1 MDKKLHSYLETG
13 LKNPAIWVDENSMKL
28 LYCIEC
34 SAYIGSENDMDYY
47 SMIRRKYCD
56 KCKKIMDNKKTAE
69 RMKRARRNK
78 KALNQ
83 KNDLLIQENKKL
95 REINQRLDG
104 QVNALDGE
112 TLTDKIK
119 SQEQEIQELKRMINA
134 LAKKKSTNETRSGIS
149 ISGLFKRNN

>member
-13 LKNPAIWVDENSMKL
+13 LKNPAIWVDENGMKL

-56 KCKKIMDNKKTAE
+56 KCKKIMDNKKAAE

-119 SQEQEIQELKRMINA
+119 SQEQEIQELRRMINA
-134 LAKKKSTNETRSGIS
+134 LAKRKTASESKTKIFGNGI
-149 ISGLFKRNN
+149 FKRSN

>member
-13 LKNPAIWVDENSMKL
+13 LKNPAIWVDENGMKL

-56 KCKKIMDNKKTAE
+56 RCRKIMENKKAAE

-112 TLTDKIK
+112 TLADKVQA
-119 SQEQEIQELKRMINA
+119 QEQEIQALRNMIKA
-134 LAKKKSTNETRSGIS
+134 LAKKKTANEKRSGIS
-149 ISGLFKRNN
+149 IGSLFRHND

>member
-13 LKNPAIWVDENSMKL
+13 LKNPAIWVDENGMKL

-47 SMIRRKYCD
+47 SMIKRKYCD
-56 KCKKIMDNKKTAE
+56 KCKKIIHDRQVNECK
-69 RMKRARRNK
+69 KRARRNK

-112 TLTDKIK
+112 TLADKVQA
-119 SQEQEIQELKRMINA
+119 QEQEIQELRNMIKS
-134 LAKKKSTNETRSGIS
+134 LAKKKTANEKRSGIS
-149 ISGLFKRNN
+149 IDSLFRHND

>member
-13 LKNPAIWVDENSMKL
+13 LKNPAIWTDENGMKL

-34 SAYIGSENDMDYY
+34 SAYIGSENDMDFY
-47 SMIRRKYCD
+47 SLIRRKYCD
-56 KCKKIMDNKKTAE
+56 RCKKIIDNQQTAE

-78 KALNQ
+78 KTLNQ
-83 KNDLLIQENKKL
+83 KNDLLIQENEKL
-95 REINQRLDG
+95 REINRRLDG

-119 SQEQEIQELKRMINA
+119 SQEQEIQELKQMIKA
-134 LAKKKSTNETRSGIS
+134 LAKKKTAVEKRPS
-149 ISGLFKRNN
+149 ILNGGLFKR

>member
-13 LKNPAIWVDENSMKL
+13 LKNPAIWTDENGMKL

-56 KCKKIMDNKKTAE
+56 KCKKIMDNKKAAE

-83 KNDLLIQENKKL
+83 QIVLLIQENKKL

-112 TLTDKIK
+112 TLADKVQA
-119 SQEQEIQELKRMINA
+119 QEQEIQELRRMINA

-149 ISGLFKRNN
+149 IGGLFKRNN

>member
-13 LKNPAIWVDENSMKL
+13 LKNPAIWTDEDGVKH

-34 SAYIGSENDMDYY
+34 SAYIGSENDMDFY
-47 SMIRRKYCD
+47 SLIRRKYCD
-56 KCKKIMDNKKTAE
+56 RCKKIIDGKQTAE

-78 KALNQ
+78 KILNQ

-95 REINQRLDG
+95 REINARLDG

-134 LAKKKSTNETRSGIS
+134 LAKRKTASESKTKIFGNGI
-149 ISGLFKRNN
+149 FKRSN

>member
-1 MDKKLHSYLETG
+1 MDKKLHSHLETG
-13 LKNPAIWVDENSMKL
+13 LKNPAIWVDENGMKL

-34 SAYIGSENDMDYY
+34 GAYIGSENDMDYY
-47 SMIRRKYCD
+47 SMIKRKYCD
-56 KCKKIMDNKKTAE
+56 KCKKIIHDRQVNECK
-69 RMKRARRNK
+69 KRARRSK
-78 KALNQ
+78 KTLNQ

-119 SQEQEIQELKRMINA
+119 SQEQEIQELKRMIQN
-134 LAKKKSTNETRSGIS
+134 LAKKKTAVEKRPS
-149 ISGLFKRNN
+149 ILNGGLFKR

>member
-13 LKNPAIWVDENSMKL
+13 LKNPAIWVDENGMKL

-47 SMIRRKYCD
+47 SLIRRKYCD
-56 KCKKIMDNKKTAE
+56 RCKKIMDNKKAAE

-78 KALNQ
+78 KILNQ

-112 TLTDKIK
+112 TLADKVQA
-119 SQEQEIQELKRMINA
+119 QEQEIQELKRIIQN
-134 LAKKKSTNETRSGIS
+134 LAKKKTANEKRSGIS
-149 ISGLFKRNN
+149 IGSLFRHND

>member
-13 LKNPAIWVDENSMKL
+13 LKNPAIWVDENGMKL

-47 SMIRRKYCD
+47 SMIKRKYCD
-56 KCKKIMDNKKTAE
+56 KCKKIIHDRQVNECK
-69 RMKRARRNK
+69 KRARRNK

-95 REINQRLDG
+95 REINARLDG

-119 SQEQEIQELKRMINA
+119 SQEQEIQELRRMINA

-149 ISGLFKRNN
+149 IGGLFKRNN

>member
-13 LKNPAIWVDENSMKL
+13 FKNPAIWVDENGVKY
-28 LYCIEC
+28 LYCVDC
-34 SAYIGSENDMDYY
+34 GAYLGSENDMDFY
-47 SMIRRKYCD
+47 SMIRKKYCSD
-56 KCKKIMDNKKTAE
+56 CKKERDRKLSADNK
-69 RMKRARRNK
+69 KRARRNK

-83 KNDLLIQENKKL
+83 KNDLLIRENQKL

-119 SQEQEIQELKRMINA
+119 SQEQEIQELRRMINA
-134 LAKKKSTNETRSGIS
+134 LAKRKTASESKTKIFGNGI
-149 ISGLFKRNN
+149 FKRSN

>member
-13 LKNPAIWVDENSMKL
+13 LKNPAIWTDEDGVKH

-47 SMIRRKYCD
+47 SMIKRKYCD
-56 KCKKIMDNKKTAE
+56 KCKKIIHDRQVNECK
-69 RMKRARRNK
+69 KRARRNK

-95 REINQRLDG
+95 REINARLDG

-119 SQEQEIQELKRMINA
+119 SQEQEIQELRRMINA

-149 ISGLFKRNN
+149 IGGLFKRNN

>member
-13 LKNPAIWVDENSMKL
+13 LKNPAIWTDENGMKL
-28 LYCIEC
+28 LFCIKCNE
-34 SAYIGSENDMDYY
+34 YIGSENDMDYY

-56 KCKKIMDNKKTAE
+56 KCKKIMDNKKAAE

-83 KNDLLIQENKKL
+83 KNDLLIRENQKL
-95 REINQRLDG
+95 REINARLDG

-134 LAKKKSTNETRSGIS
+134 LAKRKTASESKTKIFGNGI
-149 ISGLFKRNN
+149 FKRSN

>member
-13 LKNPAIWVDENSMKL
+13 FKNPAIWTDEDGVKY
-28 LYCIEC
+28 LYCVDC
-34 SAYIGSENDMDYY
+34 GAYLGSENDMDFY
-47 SMIRRKYCD
+47 SMIRKKYCSD
-56 KCKKIMDNKKTAE
+56 CKKERDRKLSAENK
-69 RMKRARRNK
+69 KRARRNK

-95 REINQRLDG
+95 REINARLDG

-119 SQEQEIQELKRMINA
+119 SQEQEIQELRRMINA

>member
-13 LKNPAIWVDENSMKL
+13 LKNPAIWVDENGMKL

-112 TLTDKIK
+112 TLADKVQA
-119 SQEQEIQELKRMINA
+119 QEQEIQELRNMIKS
-134 LAKKKSTNETRSGIS
+134 LAKKKTANEKRSGIS
-149 ISGLFKRNN
+149 IGSLFRHND

>member
-13 LKNPAIWVDENSMKL
+13 LKNPAIWVDENGMKL

-47 SMIRRKYCD
+47 SMIKRKYCD
-56 KCKKIMDNKKTAE
+56 KCKKIIHDRQVNECK
-69 RMKRARRNK
+69 KRARRNK

-104 QVNALDGE
+104 QVNALNGE
-112 TLTDKIK
+112 NLTDKLK
-119 SQEQEIQELKRMINA
+119 SQEQEIQELKKMLNA
-134 LAKKKSTNETRSGIS
+134 LAKKKSTNETQSGIS

>member
-13 LKNPAIWVDENSMKL
+13 LKNPAIWVDENGMKL

-47 SMIRRKYCD
+47 SMIKRKYCD
-56 KCKKIMDNKKTAE
+56 KCKKIIHDRQVNECK
-69 RMKRARRNK
+69 KRARRNK

-83 KNDLLIQENKKL
+83 KNDSLIQENKKL
-95 REINQRLDG
+95 REINARLDG

-119 SQEQEIQELKRMINA
+119 SQEQEIQELRRMINA
-134 LAKKKSTNETRSGIS
+134 LAKRKTASESKTKIFGNGI
-149 ISGLFKRNN
+149 FKRSN

>member
-13 LKNPAIWVDENSMKL
+13 FKNPAIWVDENGMKL

-34 SAYIGSENDMDYY
+34 GAYIGSENDMDYY
-47 SMIRRKYCD
+47 SLIRRKYCD
-56 KCKKIMDNKKTAE
+56 RCRKIIDNQQTAE

-83 KNDLLIQENKKL
+83 KNDLLIQENEKL

-104 QVNALDGE
+104 QVNTLDGG
-112 TLTDKIK
+112 TLADTVRK
-119 SQEQEIQELKRMINA
+119 QEQEIQELRRMINA
-134 LAKKKSTNETRSGIS
+134 LAKKKSAIEKRPS
-149 ISGLFKRNN
+149 ILNGGLFKR

>member
-13 LKNPAIWVDENSMKL
+13 LKNPAIWVDENGMKL

-56 KCKKIMDNKKTAE
+56 KCKKIMENKKTAE

-112 TLTDKIK
+112 TLADKVQA
-119 SQEQEIQELKRMINA
+119 QEQEIQELRNMIKS
-134 LAKKKSTNETRSGIS
+134 LAKKKTANEKRSGIS
-149 ISGLFKRNN
+149 IGSLFRHND

>member
-13 LKNPAIWVDENSMKL
+13 LKNPAIWTDEDGVKH

-34 SAYIGSENDMDYY
+34 SAYIGSENDMDFY
-47 SMIRRKYCD
+47 SLIRRKYCD
-56 KCKKIMDNKKTAE
+56 RCRKIIDGKQTAE

-95 REINQRLDG
+95 REINARLDG

-112 TLTDKIK
+112 TLTDKLK

>member
-13 LKNPAIWVDENSMKL
+13 LKNPAIWVDENGMKL
-28 LYCIEC
+28 LFCIKCNE
-34 SAYIGSENDMDYY
+34 YIGSENDMDYY

-56 KCKKIMDNKKTAE
+56 KCKKIMDNKKATE

-83 KNDLLIQENKKL
+83 KNDLLIRENQKL
-95 REINQRLDG
+95 REINARLDG

-149 ISGLFKRNN
+149 IGGLFKRNN

>member
-13 LKNPAIWVDENSMKL
+13 LKNPAIWVDENGMKL

-47 SMIRRKYCD
+47 SMIKRKYCD
-56 KCKKIMDNKKTAE
+56 KCKKIIHDRQVNECK
-69 RMKRARRNK
+69 KRARRNK

-83 KNDLLIQENKKL
+83 KNDSLIQENKKL
-95 REINQRLDG
+95 REINARLDG

-119 SQEQEIQELKRMINA
+119 SQEQEIQELRRMINA

>member
-13 LKNPAIWVDENSMKL
+13 LKNPAIWVDENGMKL

-56 KCKKIMDNKKTAE
+56 RCRKIMENKKTAE

-112 TLTDKIK
+112 TLADKVQA
-119 SQEQEIQELKRMINA
+119 QEQEIQELRNMIKA
-134 LAKKKSTNETRSGIS
+134 LAKKKTANEKRSGIS
-149 ISGLFKRNN
+149 IGSLFRHND

>member
-13 LKNPAIWVDENSMKL
+13 LKNPAIWVDENGMKL

-34 SAYIGSENDMDYY
+34 GDYIGSENDMDYY
-47 SMIRRKYCD
+47 SMIKRKYCD
-56 KCKKIMDNKKTAE
+56 KCKKIIHDRQVNECK
-69 RMKRARRNK
+69 KRARRNK

-95 REINQRLDG
+95 REINARLDG

-112 TLTDKIK
+112 TLTDKLK

>member
-13 LKNPAIWVDENSMKL
+13 LKNPAIWVDENGMKL

-47 SMIRRKYCD
+47 SMIKRKYCD
-56 KCKKIMDNKKTAE
+56 KCKKIIHDRQVNECK
-69 RMKRARRNK
+69 KRARRNK

-95 REINQRLDG
+95 REINARLDG
-104 QVNALDGE
+104 QVNTLDGE

-119 SQEQEIQELKRMINA
+119 SQEQEIQELKCMINA

>member
-13 LKNPAIWVDENSMKL
+13 LKNPAIWVDENGMKL
-28 LYCIEC
+28 LFCIKCNE
-34 SAYIGSENDMDYY
+34 YIGSENDMDYY

-56 KCKKIMDNKKTAE
+56 KCKKIMDNKKAAE

-95 REINQRLDG
+95 REINARLDG

-119 SQEQEIQELKRMINA
+119 SQEQEIQELRRMINA
-134 LAKKKSTNETRSGIS
+134 LAKRKTASESKTKIFGNGI
-149 ISGLFKRNN
+149 FKRSN